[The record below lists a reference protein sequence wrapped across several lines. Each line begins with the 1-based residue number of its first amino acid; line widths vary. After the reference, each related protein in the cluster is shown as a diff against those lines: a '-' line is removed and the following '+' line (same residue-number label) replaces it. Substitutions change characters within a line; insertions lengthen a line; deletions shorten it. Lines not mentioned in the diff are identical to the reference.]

1 MDALRAA
8 VAVAVSQMKTP
19 RHVPATE
26 LAECAAGGVAFVET
40 VREAMVHVRFAGDVR
55 SSTALPLLLACMDQ
69 AWAFCH
75 LLATAPHSGQFGA
88 ITLYRSMVETV
99 LRGAFFALPATLEE
113 VDHFR
118 RKDEMPKRLQSWPG
132 KAPKMTKLSAGALAE
147 IIDKAYAFEPRGRLV
162 SAVRNDWEVWHGIVH
177 GGVPTMA
184 LFGGNQCEGPW
195 QDLGWVPENAG
206 MKELVPQVCV
216 FAWLAIRASLELT
229 APEQGNLA
237 DRATKRVWSTFQS
250 FLLRWDPPR
259 D

>member
-1 MDALRAA
+1 MDTLREA
-8 VAVAVSQMKTP
+8 VAIALSQMRSP
-19 RHVPATE
+19 RHVPPSE

-55 SSTALPLLLACMDQ
+55 STTALPLLLAAMDQ

-88 ITLYRSMVETV
+88 ITLYRSMVETC

-113 VDHFR
+113 IDYFR
-118 RKDEMPKRLQSWPG
+118 RADEMPKRLQSWPG
-132 KAPKMTKLSAGALAE
+132 SAPKKTKLSAGALAE
-147 IIDKAYAFEPRGRLV
+147 IIDKAYAFQPRGRLV
-162 SAVRNDWEVWHGIVH
+162 SAVRNDWEAWHGIVH

-184 LFGGNQCEGPW
+184 LFGGGNGAQR
-195 QDLGWVPENAG
+195 DLGWVPDNAG

-216 FAWLAIRASLELT
+216 FAWLAIRASLEMSV
-229 APEQGNLA
+229 ADQNYLA
-237 DRATKRVWSTFQS
+237 DRATKKVWSTFQS